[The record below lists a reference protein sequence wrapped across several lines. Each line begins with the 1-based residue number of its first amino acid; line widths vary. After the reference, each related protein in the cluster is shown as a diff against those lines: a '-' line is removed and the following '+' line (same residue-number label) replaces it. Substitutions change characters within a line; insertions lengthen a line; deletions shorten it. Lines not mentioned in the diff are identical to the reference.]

1 MLILTRRVG
10 ESLRIGDH
18 ITITVI
24 KQSRGQI
31 GLAIDAP
38 SDIKILREE
47 LVGKPQRNGR
57 KP

>member
-1 MLILTRRVG
+1 MLILTRSVG
-10 ESLRIGDH
+10 QSIKIGDH

-47 LVGKPQRNGR
+47 LIGKPQKDGR